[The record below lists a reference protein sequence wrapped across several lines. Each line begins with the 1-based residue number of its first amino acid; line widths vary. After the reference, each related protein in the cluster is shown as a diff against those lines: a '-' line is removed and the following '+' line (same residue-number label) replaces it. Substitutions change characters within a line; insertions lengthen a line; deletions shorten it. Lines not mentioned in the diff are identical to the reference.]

1 MVLGIQC
8 PRMRR
13 QSVWGRRRRRR
24 RRKMRSLK
32 NNCWHQ
38 GNLEKCELLLI
49 VHCSQVLVDLSD
61 DEGGEEGGA
70 SKTKKE
76 EPEDLGIP
84 NVAVRWKTIIFWS
97 FTCHQG
103 QMFVQ
108 FNTYFHIAGWYS
120 APHSLGQ
127 PCWHWM
133 HWSWMNWPW
142 NYMNVVLGGLYSTL
156 IVKGQIFWWI

>member
-1 MVLGIQC
+1 MVMCNTFVAGGDQGRGAAWWGEWNYFEPGAWQSTCHIFEKLETNHKVININDTLPQIRMVLGIQC

-84 NVAVRWKTIIFWS
+84 NVAVGWKTIIF
-97 FTCHQG
+97 
-103 QMFVQ
+103 
-108 FNTYFHIAGWYS
+108 
-120 APHSLGQ
+120 
-127 PCWHWM
+127 
-133 HWSWMNWPW
+133 
-142 NYMNVVLGGLYSTL
+142 
-156 IVKGQIFWWI
+156 